1 MPINDLASVIETLA
15 GRRSP
20 IQQNCCSAA
29 ASTPPLYS
37 SKPGHDPP
45 SLRPYATPM
54 PPPTSSLPG
63 DADAVLAEAAARL
76 EAILA
81 DQCRRLTPFPAFM
94 GMATIQAVELEPAL
108 TAPRDRGCVVV
119 TPEGTIAELDI
130 AAIPGIVGVL
140 EVDQVEEFKP
150 LDDLAAEEYLI
161 YLLAAIRQLD
171 AELRRRGG

>member
-1 MPINDLASVIETLA
+1 MPIDDLASVTETLA
-15 GRRSP
+15 GRQSP
-20 IQQNCCSAA
+20 VPQNTATA
-29 ASTPPLYS
+29 
-37 SKPGHDPP
+37 
-45 SLRPYATPM
+45 LRRQPRQYIRPNRPITRPTIAATPM
-54 PPPTSSLPG
+54 PSPAPSLPG

-81 DQCRRLTPFPAFM
+81 DLCRRLTPFPAFM

-108 TAPRDRGCVVV
+108 TVPRDRGCVVV